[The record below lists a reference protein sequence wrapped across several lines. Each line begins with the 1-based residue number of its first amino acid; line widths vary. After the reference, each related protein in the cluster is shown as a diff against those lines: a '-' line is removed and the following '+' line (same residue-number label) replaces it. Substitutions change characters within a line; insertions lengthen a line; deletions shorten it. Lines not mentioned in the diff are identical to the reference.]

1 MKTSP
6 LIAALGS
13 SIALFISAAI
23 SCAALAQKTGTQLTP
38 AQVQLLQSLGIKIAV
53 PTYLPPGFEIKIVR
67 AEILPGSAG
76 GTPRYIMFYRD
87 SNNSCFAI
95 EATGGGGRNPELE
108 SSLPVN
114 SRFFGSS
121 YKLNYGKS
129 AKAANSRSYMFSDW
143 MEKDGNFYRFA
154 GTSEEVP
161 TASSKSACK
170 NISPE
175 EAVRVTESLEYFN
188 P

>member
-1 MKTSP
+1 MRTSP
-6 LIAALGS
+6 LIAALGCLS
-13 SIALFISAAI
+13 TLFMSAAT
-23 SCAALAQKTGTQLTP
+23 SSAALAQQTGTQLRP
-38 AQVQLLQSLGIKIAV
+38 AQVQLLQSLGMKIAV
-53 PTYLPPGFEIKIVR
+53 PTYIPAGFEITILR
-67 AEILPGSAG
+67 AEILPGGAG

-95 EATGGGGRNPELE
+95 EATGGAGRNPELE

-143 MEKDGNFYRFA
+143 MERDGNFYRFA
-154 GTSEEVP
+154 GTSEEVTP
-161 TASSKSACK
+161 ASSKSACK

>member
-1 MKTSP
+1 MRNSL
-6 LIAALGS
+6 LIAALGGLS
-13 SIALFISAAI
+13 SITMSAAI
-23 SCAALAQKTGTQLTP
+23 SQGALAQQTGTQLTP
-38 AQVQLLQSLGIKIAV
+38 AQVQLLQSLGMKIAV
-53 PTYLPPGFEIKIVR
+53 PTYIPAGFEITIVR

-76 GTPRYIMFYRD
+76 GTPRYILFYRD
-87 SNNSCFAI
+87 SNNSCFGI

-143 MEKDGNFYRFA
+143 MERDGNFYRFA

-161 TASSKSACK
+161 PASSKSACK

-188 P
+188 H

>member
-6 LIAALGS
+6 LIAALCCLS
-13 SIALFISAAI
+13 TLFISAATG
-23 SCAALAQKTGTQLTP
+23 SAALAQRTGTQLSP
-38 AQVQLLQSLGIKIAV
+38 AQVQLLQSLGLRIAV
-53 PTYLPPGFEIKIVR
+53 PTYIPPGFEIKIVR

-76 GTPRYIMFYRD
+76 GAPRYIIFYRD

-95 EATGGGGRNPELE
+95 EAIGGGGRNPELE
-108 SSLPVN
+108 SSLPVS

-143 MEKDGNFYRFA
+143 MEKDGNFYRNA
-154 GTSEEVP
+154 CTSEGVP
-161 TASSKSACK
+161 PASSKSACK